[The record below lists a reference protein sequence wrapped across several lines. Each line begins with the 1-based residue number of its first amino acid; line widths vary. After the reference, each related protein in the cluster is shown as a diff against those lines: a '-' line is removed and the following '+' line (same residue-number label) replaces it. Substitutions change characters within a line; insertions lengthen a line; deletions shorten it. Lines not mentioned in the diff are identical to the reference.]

1 MIKFGGVRMK
11 KLFIIIGILVV
22 VFLGMVIFKNVSG
35 NKNVTVQEIE
45 DIQTYIS
52 KIYMW
57 KEITN
62 SSLPVFDDINNAD
75 DLWIWEVVKK
85 NSEEYEMSYD
95 EIKEK
100 ALEVFGKDFKKD
112 FPKEGTTEF
121 VYERESDMYVATE
134 VDLDL
139 KEDTFLLNDIK
150 KNNNGYTVEIVE
162 YLEDYSQEDSI
173 VVKNTQEDEIR
184 KVSSTESETQM
195 QEIVKNNID
204 RFSKKKVYLKKDENN
219 LFVIKVEEVKK

>member
-1 MIKFGGVRMK
+1 MK

-22 VFLGMVIFKNVSG
+22 VFFGMVIFKNVSG

-100 ALEVFGKDFKKD
+100 AIEVFGKDFKKD

-121 VYERESDMYVATE
+121 VYEPESDMYVATE

-173 VVKNTQEDEIR
+173 VVENIQEEEIQ

-219 LFVIKVEEVKK
+219 LFVIKVEDVKK

>member
-1 MIKFGGVRMK
+1 MK

-100 ALEVFGKDFKKD
+100 AIEVFGKDFKKE

-121 VYERESDMYVATE
+121 VYEPESDMYVATE

-150 KNNNGYTVEIVE
+150 KNNNGYTVEIIE

-173 VVKNTQEDEIR
+173 VVENIQEEEIQ

-204 RFSKKKVYLKKDENN
+204 RFSKKKVYLKKEENN
-219 LFVIKVEEVKK
+219 LFVTKVEEVKK

>member
-1 MIKFGGVRMK
+1 MK

-22 VFLGMVIFKNVSG
+22 IFLGVMIFKNVSG

-57 KEITN
+57 KEITG

-85 NSEEYEMSYD
+85 NSEVYEMSYD
-95 EIKEK
+95 EIQEN
-100 ALEVFGKDFKKD
+100 AYELFGKYFIKD

-121 VYERESDMYVATE
+121 VYEQEADVYVATE

-150 KNNNGYTVEIVE
+150 KNKNGYTVEIVE

-173 VVKNTQEDEIR
+173 VVENIQEEEIQ

-204 RFSKKKVYLKKDENN
+204 RFSRKKIYLRKDGEK
-219 LFVIKVEEVKK
+219 LFVTKVE

>member
-1 MIKFGGVRMK
+1 MK

-100 ALEVFGKDFKKD
+100 AIEVFGKDFKKD

-121 VYERESDMYVATE
+121 VYEPESDMYVATE

-173 VVKNTQEDEIR
+173 VVENIQEEEIQ

-204 RFSKKKVYLKKDENN
+204 RFSKKKVYLKKDGDN
-219 LFVIKVEEVKK
+219 LFVTKVEEVKK

>member
-1 MIKFGGVRMK
+1 MK

-22 VFLGMVIFKNVSG
+22 VFFGMVIFKNVSG

-100 ALEVFGKDFKKD
+100 AIEVFGKDFKKD

-121 VYERESDMYVATE
+121 VYEPESDMYVATE

-173 VVKNTQEDEIR
+173 VVENIQEEEIQ

-219 LFVIKVEEVKK
+219 LFVTKVEEVKK